1 MATATIVVE
10 TVALTMDAVLG
21 VMTAIST
28 ASIQLRSATE
38 ALMNADA
45 GTTLTATPET
55 SVTTTTTLASPSLTS
70 VRLTLTVTLVS
81 LGSVILTRMER
92 RSSVNTVSQTVATTS
107 VSQAASTTLTPPRFQ
122 DAQQIRNIATLTPT
136 IVKPILDILCSR
148 RLSSPLL
155 VVTDAPKR
163 GST

>member
-38 ALMNADA
+38 VLMNADA

-55 SVTTTTTLASPSLTS
+55 SVTTTITLASPSLTS

-81 LGSVILTRMER
+81 LVSVTLTKRLER
-92 RSSVNTVSQTVATTS
+92 RSSVNTVSQTVSTTS
-107 VSQAASTTLTPPRFQ
+107 VSQAASTTLTRPIFQ
-122 DAQQIRNIATLTPT
+122 DAQQIRNIATLTLT
-136 IVKPILDILCSR
+136 TVKPTLDILCS
-148 RLSSPLL
+148 
-155 VVTDAPKR
+155 
-163 GST
+163 